1 MLSRRLSIALTVFAL
16 GILPLAAQVSPG
28 STLTIA
34 VTGTLGPILA
44 GPDPLNANGHT
55 GSVTLI
61 ADQSLTPTKV
71 TGSSALYILPPGAI
85 TDVIGRRSF
94 TTTTPAKMNIS
105 LTSTADILTV
115 AYHSREN
122 TVTVVKAYLAP
133 GSWNTGILQH
143 PVPFSPSPQ
152 QLTSATV
159 AGGPGTKLEYT
170 KNGTLTVLGMPGT
183 ASASAPANPVLPN
196 LEPSGQ

>member
-1 MLSRRLSIALTVFAL
+1 MLIKRLLVALTVFAL
-16 GILPLAAQVSPG
+16 GMIPLAAQVSPG

-61 ADQSLTPTKV
+61 VDQALSPTKV
-71 TGSSALYILPPGAI
+71 VGATVLYTLPPGAI

-94 TTTTPAKMNIS
+94 TTTTPAKMHIS

-115 AYHSREN
+115 AYNSRDN
-122 TVTVVKAYLAP
+122 TV
-133 GSWNTGILQH
+133 
-143 PVPFSPSPQ
+143 
-152 QLTSATV
+152 
-159 AGGPGTKLEYT
+159 
-170 KNGTLTVLGMPGT
+170 
-183 ASASAPANPVLPN
+183 
-196 LEPSGQ
+196 